1 MAREEASVWSERSAV
16 STSTQIVEDIV
27 IPPRGWIA
35 RKIRT
40 GQVVRVTDVEG
51 QQVGDL
57 IAFSLPDVAEK
68 FWISNTVRLNG
79 TVYPTTGHVLYS
91 ELSRP
96 MLTIVEDT
104 CGRHDL
110 LAGSC
115 NAEIDE
121 VRYGAKD
128 HRGCVENFCAAL
140 EPWSIPRKDV
150 PMSMNLFMN
159 CPVEPDGSWTIDVPL
174 SKAGDHIDFRAEMDL
189 LLALSNCP
197 QDLNPVN
204 AGELKPLGFTVF
216 GD

>member
-1 MAREEASVWSERSAV
+1 MPSSP
-16 STSTQIVEDIV
+16 QIVEDLV

-35 RKIRT
+35 REIRT
-40 GQVVRVTDVEG
+40 GQVVRVTDLEG

-57 IAFSLPDVAEK
+57 IAFSLADTAEK

-91 ELSRP
+91 ELSHP

-115 NAEIDE
+115 NAEIDQ
-121 VRYGAKD
+121 VRYGVRD

-140 EPWSIPRKDV
+140 EPWGLGRKDV

-159 CPVEPDGSWTIDVPL
+159 CPVEPDGSWRIDPPA

-189 LLALSNCP
+189 VLALSNCP
-197 QDLNPVN
+197 QDLNPCN
-204 AGELKPLGFTVF
+204 AGELKPLGFRIL
-216 GD
+216 GSRSPEEDGSISSSP